1 VCNIE
6 AVAAFD
12 AAVAKGHNVAEIA
25 AAAAAAAEDED
36 EVAKGL
42 TDDWVRS
49 KKSKLAASLQFIYV
63 FLRT

>member
-12 AAVAKGHNVAEIA
+12 AAVAKGHNVAEI
-25 AAAAAAAEDED
+25 AAAAAAEDED

-63 FLRT
+63 FQRT